1 MTEILN
7 DESFVCHKT
16 TNGQIAKRKQCAGHM
31 LVKREDNAFYQLAI
45 RMGFEEQLGLSG
57 EELVFEHEQDLIKHH
72 QDSREQK

>member
-16 TNGQIAKRKQCAGHM
+16 TNGLRAKRKQCAGHM